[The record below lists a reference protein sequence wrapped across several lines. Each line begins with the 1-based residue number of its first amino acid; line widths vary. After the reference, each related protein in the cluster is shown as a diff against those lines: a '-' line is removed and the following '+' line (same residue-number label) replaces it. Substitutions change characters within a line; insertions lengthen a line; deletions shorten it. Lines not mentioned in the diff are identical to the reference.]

1 MLILASTFSFVGHS
15 TELGVEGSIAVT
27 MHVAVALWWA
37 GSLYPLWRATQSLQP
52 ESLQMALY
60 RFGHIA
66 SGLLVGMILGG
77 AVLLYLLV
85 IAPDGEVS
93 TVYATAVFVKLTIVT
108 ILFGIAAMHKWRSV
122 PHLLQQGRIAA
133 FQRSLGLEITLMLL
147 VLALTSVLS
156 SAIGPSSY

>member
-1 MLILASTFSFVGHS
+1 
-15 TELGVEGSIAVT
+15 
-27 MHVAVALWWA
+27 
-37 GSLYPLWRATQSLQP
+37 
-52 ESLQMALY
+52 MALY